1 LGSRVPRATEGK
13 RKKEA
18 IEVVVVIM
26 GLSGSGKSFVAR
38 ILHEEFGFEWIRS
51 DTIRKEL
58 AQIDQKQH
66 IKVGFGEGI
75 YSEDWTKRVYH
86 EMIKRAKVLKD
97 AGKHV
102 VIDATFLKKWQRNMV
117 KEHLGDVLFL
127 MAFADEEEIKRRLSQ
142 REDISDADWNI
153 YLKQKEVF
161 EPPKDVLLINT
172 QKSREEIKAELKKI
186 LQRYGLEDSPKPY

>member
-1 LGSRVPRATEGK
+1 
-13 RKKEA
+13 
-18 IEVVVVIM
+18 M

-58 AQIDQKQH
+58 ANVDQKQH

-75 YSEDWTKRVYH
+75 YSEDWTKRVYQ
-86 EMIKRAKVLKD
+86 EMINRAKALKD

-102 VIDATFLKKWQRNMV
+102 VIDATFLKEWQRDMV
-117 KEHLGDVLFL
+117 KEQLDDVLFL
-127 MAFADEEEIKRRLSQ
+127 MAVADEEEIKRRLSQ
-142 REDISDADWNI
+142 REDISDADLNI
-153 YLKQKEVF
+153 YLKQREVF
-161 EPPKDVLLINT
+161 EPPEGITLINT
-172 QKSREEIKAELKKI
+172 QKDREEIKAELRKV

>member
-51 DTIRKEL
+51 DTIRKKL

-161 EPPKDVLLINT
+161 EPPEDVLLINT

-186 LQRYGLEDSPKPY
+186 LQRYGLEGSPKPY